1 MENPFTKHCRSV
13 GETYPQHLLFAVKCG
28 TKMILGGLACLVHG
42 LFPFSFERTGSR
54 AVSALYE
61 QINTGAR
68 RTVTQASPT
77 SLNTNRWRDS

>member
-13 GETYPQHLLFAVKCG
+13 GETYAQHLTFAVGCG

-54 AVSALYE
+54 TVSALFE
-61 QINTGAR
+61 QINSGAR
-68 RTVTQASPT
+68 LRVTQALPA
-77 SLNTNRWRDS
+77 SLNTNRWRDY